1 MSRSLIQTTN
11 TTSSAVALNGT
22 IPLGSV
28 LRRFG
33 CNCRL
38 NGNKIEIEGTGY
50 YTVTGTVTL
59 QPEAAGAVSIA
70 LYENNVAVPSAVA
83 TGTAAA
89 IGDDVT
95 LTIVTTVR
103 ETCCEGASSLALV
116 LTEGASTVTNVS
128 LRVEKE

>member
-1 MSRSLIQTTN
+1 MSRSLIQTSN
-11 TTSSAVALNGT
+11 TTSSDVAVNGT

-38 NGNKIEIEGTGY
+38 NGNKIEVEGTGY
-50 YTVTGTVTL
+50 YTIDGVITL
-59 QPEAAGAVSIA
+59 QPEAAGAVSVT
-70 LYENNVAVPSAVA
+70 LYENNVPVPSAVA

-95 LTIVTTVR
+95 LPISTTIR
-103 ETCCEGASSLALV
+103 QTCCEGASSLSLG
-116 LTEGASTVTNVS
+116 LTDGASTVTNVS
-128 LRVEKE
+128 LRVGKE

>member
-50 YTVTGTVTL
+50 YTVTATVTL
-59 QPEAAGAVSIA
+59 QPEAAGAVSVA

-103 ETCCEGASSLALV
+103 ETCCEGASSLALI
-116 LTEGASTVTNVS
+116 LTEGPSTVTNVS

>member
-11 TTSSAVALNGT
+11 TTPAAVAVNGI

-38 NGNKIEIEGTGY
+38 NGNNIEVEGTGY
-50 YTVTGTVTL
+50 YTVEGTVTV
-59 QPEAAGAVSIA
+59 QPAAAGAVSVA
-70 LYENNVAVPSAVA
+70 LFENNVAVPSAVA

-95 LTIVTTVR
+95 LPISTTVR

-116 LTEGASTVTNVS
+116 LTDGASTVTNVS

>member
-50 YTVTGTVTL
+50 YTVTATVTL
-59 QPEAAGAVSIA
+59 QPEAAGAVSVA

-83 TGTAAA
+83 TGTATA

-116 LTEGASTVTNVS
+116 LTEGASTITNVS
-128 LRVEKE
+128 MRVEKE

>member
-11 TTSSAVALNGT
+11 TTAAAVALNGT

-28 LRRFG
+28 LRRYG

-38 NGNKIEIEGTGY
+38 NGSKIEVEGAGY
-50 YTVTGTVTL
+50 YTITGTVTV
-59 QPEAAGAVSIA
+59 QPEAAGAVSVA

-95 LTIVTTVR
+95 LSIVSTVR
-103 ETCCEGASSLALV
+103 ETCCEGASSLSLV

>member
-11 TTSSAVALNGT
+11 TTAAAVALNGT

-50 YTVTGTVTL
+50 YTVTAIVTL
-59 QPEAAGAVSIA
+59 QPEAAGAVSVA

-83 TGTAAA
+83 NGTAAA

-95 LTIVTTVR
+95 LTIVSTVR
-103 ETCCEGASSLALV
+103 ETCCEGASSLSLV

>member
-50 YTVTGTVTL
+50 YTIDGTITL
-59 QPEAAGAVSIA
+59 QPEAAGAVTVA

-83 TGTAAA
+83 TGTVAA

-95 LTIVTTVR
+95 LPISTTVR

>member
-38 NGNKIEIEGTGY
+38 NGNKVEIEGTGY
-50 YTVTGTVTL
+50 YTVTATVTL
-59 QPEAAGAVSIA
+59 QPEAAGAVSVA

-116 LTEGASTVTNVS
+116 LTEGASTITNVS
-128 LRVEKE
+128 MRVEKE

>member
-1 MSRSLIQTTN
+1 MSRSLIQTSN
-11 TTSSAVALNGT
+11 TTTSNVTANGT

-38 NGNKIEIEGTGY
+38 NGNKVEVEGTGY

-59 QPEAAGAVSIA
+59 QPEAAGAVSVA

-103 ETCCEGASSLALV
+103 ETCCEGASSLALI
-116 LTEGASTVTNVS
+116 LTEGASTITNVS
-128 LRVEKE
+128 MRVEKE

>member
-1 MSRSLIQTTN
+1 MSRSLIQTSN
-11 TTSSAVALNGT
+11 TTTSNVTANGT
-22 IPLGSV
+22 IQLGSV

-38 NGNKIEIEGTGY
+38 NGNKVEVEGTGY

-59 QPEAAGAVSIA
+59 QPEAAGAVSVA

-116 LTEGASTVTNVS
+116 LTEGASTITNVS
-128 LRVEKE
+128 MRVEKE

>member
-50 YTVTGTVTL
+50 YTITATVTL
-59 QPEAAGAVSIA
+59 QPEAAGAVSVA

-103 ETCCEGASSLALV
+103 ETCCEGASSLALI
-116 LTEGASTVTNVS
+116 LTEGASTITNVS
-128 LRVEKE
+128 MRVEKE

>member
-11 TTSSAVALNGT
+11 TTSSYVALNGT

-50 YTVTGTVTL
+50 YTVTATVSL
-59 QPEAAGAVSIA
+59 QPEAAGAVSVA

-116 LTEGASTVTNVS
+116 LTEGPSTVTNVS

>member
-50 YTVTGTVTL
+50 YTVTATVTL
-59 QPEAAGAVSIA
+59 QPEAAGVVSVA

-103 ETCCEGASSLALV
+103 ETCCEGASSLALI
-116 LTEGASTVTNVS
+116 LTEGASTITNVS
-128 LRVEKE
+128 MRVEKE

>member
-11 TTSSAVALNGT
+11 TTAAAVALNGT

-50 YTVTGTVTL
+50 YTVTAIVTL
-59 QPEAAGAVSIA
+59 QPEAAGAVSVA

-95 LTIVTTVR
+95 LTIVSTVR
-103 ETCCEGASSLALV
+103 ETCCEGASSLSLV

>member
-50 YTVTGTVTL
+50 YTVTATVTL
-59 QPEAAGAVSIA
+59 QPEAAGAVSVA

-103 ETCCEGASSLALV
+103 ETCCEGASSLALI
-116 LTEGASTVTNVS
+116 LTEGASTITNVS
-128 LRVEKE
+128 TRVEKE

>member
-50 YTVTGTVTL
+50 YTVTATVTL
-59 QPEAAGAVSIA
+59 QPEAAGAVSVA

-103 ETCCEGASSLALV
+103 ETCCEGASSLALI
-116 LTEGASTVTNVS
+116 LTEGASTITNVS
-128 LRVEKE
+128 MRVEKE

>member
-11 TTSSAVALNGT
+11 TTSSYVALNGT

-38 NGNKIEIEGTGY
+38 NGNKIAIEGTGY
-50 YTVTGTVTL
+50 YTVTATVSL
-59 QPEAAGAVSIA
+59 QPEAAGAVSVA

-116 LTEGASTVTNVS
+116 LTEGPSTVTNVS

>member
-50 YTVTGTVTL
+50 YTVTATVTL
-59 QPEAAGAVSIA
+59 QPEAAGAVSVA

-116 LTEGASTVTNVS
+116 LTEGPSTVTNVS

>member
-50 YTVTGTVTL
+50 YTVTATVTL
-59 QPEAAGAVSIA
+59 QPEAAEAVSVA

-103 ETCCEGASSLALV
+103 ETCCEGASSLALI
-116 LTEGASTVTNVS
+116 LTEGASTITNVS
-128 LRVEKE
+128 MRVEKE

>member
-11 TTSSAVALNGT
+11 TTSSDVALNGT

-38 NGNKIEIEGTGY
+38 NGNKIEVEGTGY
-50 YTVTGTVTL
+50 YTIDGTITL
-59 QPEAAGAVSIA
+59 QPVAAGAVTVA

-95 LTIVTTVR
+95 LPISTTVR

-128 LRVEKE
+128 LRVEKK

>member
-11 TTSSAVALNGT
+11 TTSSSVALNGT

-50 YTVTGTVTL
+50 YTVTATVTL
-59 QPEAAGAVSIA
+59 QPEAAGAVSVA

-116 LTEGASTVTNVS
+116 LTEGPSTVTNVS

>member
-1 MSRSLIQTTN
+1 MSRSLIQTSN
-11 TTSSAVALNGT
+11 TTTSNVTANGT

-38 NGNKIEIEGTGY
+38 NGNKVEVEGTGY

-59 QPEAAGAVSIA
+59 QPEAAGAVSVA

-95 LTIVTTVR
+95 LTIATTVR

-116 LTEGASTVTNVS
+116 LTENDSAVTNVS
-128 LRVEKE
+128 LRVAKE